1 MGTQV
6 LSASVADTK
15 PNLVT
20 STVAFGSVDIG
31 DGELAVWVGSAAL
44 PQVEAKNGIGSCVD
58 KLREAD
64 WPNTTTGVVTEA
76 IYDVVANLI
85 TDTLSE
91 DCVAVIKG
99 SDYTPQGVS
108 CSAMCERLKEVWLE
122 TTKVG

>member
-15 PNLVT
+15 PNLVV
-20 STVAFGSVDIG
+20 SDVAFGAVAIG
-31 DGELAVWVGSAAL
+31 DGELAVWVGTTAL

-64 WPNTTTGVVTEA
+64 WPDTTTGVVTEA
-76 IYDVVANLI
+76 IYDVVANEI
-85 TDTLSE
+85 VDTLSE

-99 SDYTPQGVS
+99 SAYTPAGVS
-108 CSAMCERLKEVWLE
+108 CSAMSQRLKEVWLE
-122 TTKVG
+122 TTKAG